1 MCPGAYKTQA
11 LPRAPPRAL
20 TNQTWTATSRPTSD
34 CRSLS
39 SFFHSASS
47 FLVCC
52 HLVFC
57 LSCWQALFSLRL
69 TLLHF
74 ASISPSGT
82 FFSLSTQRFFTH
94 TTPTAQFP
102 LLSPSLEV
110 PLYFAATQF
119 YSALAKGLLLL
130 SPQFIFPALLCLL
143 CLKLVLPL
151 LELLE
156 RCILSRLWSDCR
168 KPSSDGTWGG
178 SVWDVAQGKQRG
190 QVNEARRQLCVK
202 RHQYSA
208 EAPFAPSSNN
218 IPVIQVSHITLPP

>member
-82 FFSLSTQRFFTH
+82 FFFPFHPEVFHTHNTYCSISSPLAILGSSPVFCCDTILQRTRKGALPPLAAVYFPSTALFVMFK
-94 TTPTAQFP
+94 AG
-102 LLSPSLEV
+102 
-110 PLYFAATQF
+110 AAT
-119 YSALAKGLLLL
+119 S
-130 SPQFIFPALLCLL
+130 
-143 CLKLVLPL
+143 
-151 LELLE
+151 
-156 RCILSRLWSDCR
+156 
-168 KPSSDGTWGG
+168 
-178 SVWDVAQGKQRG
+178 
-190 QVNEARRQLCVK
+190 
-202 RHQYSA
+202 
-208 EAPFAPSSNN
+208 
-218 IPVIQVSHITLPP
+218 